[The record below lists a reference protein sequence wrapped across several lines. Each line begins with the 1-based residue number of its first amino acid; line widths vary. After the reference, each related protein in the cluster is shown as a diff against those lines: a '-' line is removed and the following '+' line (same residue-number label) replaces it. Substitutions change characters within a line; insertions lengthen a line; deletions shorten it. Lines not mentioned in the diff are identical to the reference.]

1 MKNKLL
7 LALFFMLNFLLLN
20 AQKKTIQTFE
30 ASSIKEVI
38 VQVDEVFNVE
48 IETADSSVI
57 TLSTFSEGEY
67 FNDIVIQTKQ
77 DLYSFQLNSQ
87 YQKILTSG
95 FDKLSAHKVYAVK
108 LRLVIPENLK
118 VVVTSNIASLKATGS
133 FKSLEAELKSG
144 ACQLLS
150 FSGKALLNTFQGNI
164 YVETISANIK
174 ASTNHGNLQI
184 DENLK
189 NGQLMEIKSI
199 YGNIEVKKTE

>member
-7 LALFFMLNFLLLN
+7 FALFFMLNFLLLN
-20 AQKKTIQTFE
+20 AQKETIQTFE

-38 VQVDEVFNVE
+38 VHVDEVFNVE
-48 IETADSSVI
+48 IETANTSVI

-67 FNDIVIQTKQ
+67 YNDIVIQTKQ
-77 DLYSFQLNSQ
+77 DLHSFQLNSQ

-108 LRLVIPENLK
+108 LKLVIPKNLK

-133 FKSLEAELKSG
+133 FKSLEAELKAG
-144 ACQLLS
+144 ACQLLH
-150 FSGKALLNTFQGNI
+150 FSGKALINTFQGNI
-164 YVETISANIK
+164 YAETISANVK

-184 DENLK
+184 GENLK